1 MAKYKLT
8 GLILTVIISG
18 CSASSNFNESVAQ
31 ESMLIKTK
39 NYPGLID
46 FYKTQLKDSEHS
58 AIRAKLAQAYLDYG
72 DPDSALFT
80 IRPLTQSTNE
90 QTARKKQPSSSP
102 WDMVTEQVSWES
114 WGHDEVKTNWL
125 FIQANAELA
134 MGNSDAALSSALQ
147 AFQMNKQDAE
157 IANLIGVIY
166 AEEGN
171 IYEARH
177 YFHVARKNLYDDVKV
192 KNNLALLYL
201 LEGKFERAIDM
212 LLPLY
217 VNGQADEKV
226 EANLVLALVKNGDI
240 NLMRKV
246 LRPQYSDREI
256 AQKYQVLSSVQPA
269 KWIRA
274 YNGDES
280 R

>member
-1 MAKYKLT
+1 MAKYNLT
-8 GLILTVIISG
+8 GLILMVFLSG
-18 CSASSNFNESVAQ
+18 CSGSASFNELEAQ
-31 ESMLIKTK
+31 ENMLVRTK

-46 FYKTQLKDSEHS
+46 FYKSQLKESELS
-58 AIRAKLAQAYLDYG
+58 ATRAKLAQAYLDYG

-80 IRPLTQSTNE
+80 ITPLTQRANE
-90 QTARKKQPSSSP
+90 QTVRKKQPNTST
-102 WDMVTEQVSWES
+102 WDMLTEQVSWER
-114 WGHDEVKTNWL
+114 WGYDEVDTNWL

-134 MGNSDAALSSALQ
+134 MGKSDAALSSALQ
-147 AFQMNKQDAE
+147 AFQMNNQDAE
-157 IANLIGVIY
+157 IANLIGVVY
-166 AEEGN
+166 AGEGN

-177 YFHVARKNLYDDVKV
+177 YFHLARKNLYDDVKV

-246 LRPQYSDREI
+246 LKPQYSDRDI
-256 AQKYQVLSSVQPA
+256 AQKYQALNSVQPA

-274 YNGDES
+274 FNGDES
-280 R
+280 